1 MRAKLTCYHW
11 FFNAMNPPLNDSI
24 IVAISKLVDD
34 AQTETR
40 SPSHADI
47 DVIIQRAGLT
57 AADPKTQGQTL
68 GKAKRINRTLSWA
81 LENQHEAGQKLVSRL
96 ISFLKGCGGFRSTSP
111 NFVGAE
117 SIANA
122 VNVFRLEGFNLTSEG
137 ELLPIVLDNLSGVA
151 LTSALSSY
159 VQRAKRGSEDA
170 ALIAGTSK
178 DLLEAT
184 AAHILTERYGSYS
197 NSNNFPTLLGQAF
210 TEIGFATMA
219 GSTSSTQTAQQRIQ
233 TAMFDAACAINSL
246 RNKQGTGHGRPWLP
260 TLTDAE
266 ARTAIQLMGTIA
278 EAMLEAHKKQSG
290 VGT

>member
-1 MRAKLTCYHW
+1 
-11 FFNAMNPPLNDSI
+11 MNPPLNDSI

-34 AQTETR
+34 AQAETR

-81 LENQHEAGQKLVSRL
+81 FENQHEAGQKLVSGL

-117 SIANA
+117 PFANA
-122 VNVFRLEGFNLTSEG
+122 VNVFRLDGFNLTSDG
-137 ELLPIVLDNLSGVA
+137 ELLPLVLENLSGVA
-151 LTSALSSY
+151 LTAALNSY

-197 NSNNFPTLLGQAF
+197 NSSNFPTLLGQAF

-219 GSTSSTQTAQQRIQ
+219 GSSGSAQTAQQRIQ
-233 TAMFDAACAINSL
+233 TAMYDAACAINSL

-260 TLTDAE
+260 TITDTE

-278 EAMLEAHKKQSG
+278 EAMLEAHKTS
-290 VGT
+290 VV